1 LTLAGV
7 AGHWHDPT
15 MPVPPWVIDEIEN
28 ERARRDEEERSRRH
42 RIELPQSPR
51 DDEGRR
57 PTPETARAPAGG
69 VVVVDISPRPDN
81 CIDL

>member
-1 LTLAGV
+1 
-7 AGHWHDPT
+7 

-28 ERARRDEEERSRRH
+28 ERARRDEEERSRRN

-51 DDEGRR
+51 DDEGRAP
-57 PTPETARAPAGG
+57 PTETARAPVGG